1 MVINFPFRVPYKA
14 RKKQDV
20 HVGRLTLTD
29 PTTNAGKSYIEDD
42 GSGNVKIFNSAGTGV
57 GLSATELGLIDGL
70 TPGTVTAS
78 KAVTAD
84 ANKDVSSFRD
94 VTLRDTITTSGVGAP
109 NGTGVTATEYGTGAV
124 HKTVLTLTNVSITV
138 TDTGGANGGQ
148 GSLKVY
154 DFPEGVIQFLGA
166 SYNLT
171 TLAGAGGI
179 GDTAALV
186 GSLGSVAAGAGDATL
201 TSTEADMI
209 ASTTGTLTAG
219 AGTLAK
225 HGSLVAT
232 AFDGHTTALDAILN
246 LAVPDA
252 GISSNDT
259 VTVNGTITM
268 VWANLGDY

>member
-1 MVINFPFRVPYKA
+1 MVTNFPFRVPYKA

-42 GSGNVKIFNSAGTGV
+42 GSGNVKLFDSSGTGV
-57 GLSATELGLIDGL
+57 SLSAAEFGLIDGL
-70 TPGTVTAS
+70 TAGTVTAS
-78 KAVTAD
+78 KAVTVN